1 MDSRHPTSARRVVVA
16 VLTDHLFGF
25 STKYIGDHDCQLSNR
40 DLMWQCCPVTP
51 GAATAV
57 HRSVG
62 RSMTVLNL
70 CSVLGGLSQQ

>member
-1 MDSRHPTSARRVVVA
+1 
-16 VLTDHLFGF
+16 LL
-25 STKYIGDHDCQLSNR
+25 TKYIGDHDCQLSNR